1 MRYTELQTFA
11 IRAKKA
17 TYVGGGAKAPSC
29 RPGSHDLAFEVGDW
43 RYLDSYFGGTDFLG
57 QEVIWFRGEPFW
69 AMNYYGHILRPDLI
83 DATKAGETLKAAL
96 ATETSQGRLLDN
108 LQWQG
113 PHGLYEIRCEGDIA
127 HFSGRETIAVD
138 GVVAYALDYQG
149 GLIKL

>member
-1 MRYTELQTFA
+1 MNLYNLQNFA

-17 TYVGGGAKAPSC
+17 TYVGDGAKTPSS
-29 RPGSHDLAFEVGDW
+29 RAGSQDLAYTEPDW

-57 QEVIWFRGEPFW
+57 QEVIWSKDEPVW

-96 ATETSQGRLLDN
+96 STTSQGRLLDN

-113 PHGLYEIRCEGDIA
+113 PHGLYVIRSKGDIA
-127 HFSGRETIAVD
+127 HFSGRETIMVD
-138 GVVAYALDYQG
+138 GVVAYRLEYKG
-149 GLIKL
+149 GLIKP